1 MELTLEALRHHWEV
15 ECAITTWFN
24 HVFSNF
30 QKLDLD
36 REYLI
41 KFRSY
46 ANNMMEITTNVAV
59 YDVPFET
66 IYKTQKE
73 FLENDPLSK
82 KIFCI
87 GD

>member
-1 MELTLEALRHHWEV
+1 MTVEALRHHWSV

-24 HVFSNF
+24 HVFSTSE
-30 QKLDLD
+30 KLDLD

-41 KFRSY
+41 SYRSF
-46 ANNMMEITTNVAV
+46 AHNMMEITTNVTV

-73 FLENDPLSK
+73 FLENNPLGK
-82 KIFCI
+82 QTFCI
-87 GD
+87 KGD